1 MDLQISFNFL
11 LIYLGQ
17 YLQHGSFSKAQH
29 FFPTRELQYRNVLV
43 AYNWAFK
50 SNNMSCTC
58 ICCEIKSNLSMSIN
72 MSESMCVIEDLEGI
86 IVTPQLLKIILMV
99 PK

>member
-1 MDLQISFNFL
+1 MDLQISSNFL
-11 LIYLGQ
+11 MIYSGQ

-29 FFPTRELQYRNVLV
+29 FFSRRELQYRNALV

-50 SNNMSCTC
+50 RNNMNSTS
-58 ICCEIKSNLSMSIN
+58 ICWEIKSNLPMSIN
-72 MSESMCVIEDLEGI
+72 MTESVCVIEDLEGI